1 LLTPERNILSGVVI
15 SDPCVNCAETKS
27 EMVMRPKTLLELA
40 GAKAVP
46 LRLREAVVVVIDAQ
60 HEYVDGALPLAGV
73 RPALEEIGRL
83 LARARHVMTP
93 VIHVVHHGQPDGL
106 FAPSSDGAEVASPAT
121 PAPNEPVL
129 SKRLP
134 NAFGSTDLADR
145 VHALKKPG
153 VILVG
158 FMTHMCV
165 EATARAAV
173 DLGLRAMVIAAATAT
188 RDLPDPLTGHTI
200 PAADV
205 QRNALAALSD
215 RFATIVADV
224 AALQD

>member
-1 LLTPERNILSGVVI
+1 MQ
-15 SDPCVNCAETKS
+15 S
-27 EMVMRPKTLLELA
+27 EKMMGPKTLLELA
-40 GAKAVP
+40 GAVPAP
-46 LRLREAVVVVIDAQ
+46 LRLQEAVVVVIDAQ
-60 HEYVDGALPLAGV
+60 HEYVDGALPLPGV

-83 LARARHVMTP
+83 LARARHLMTP

-106 FAPSSDGAEVASPAT
+106 FAPGSEGAEVVSPAT

-165 EATARAAV
+165 EATARAAT
-173 DLGLRAMVIAAATAT
+173 DLGLRATLIAAATAT
-188 RDLPDPLTGHTI
+188 RDLSDPLTGQLI
-200 PAADV
+200 PAAEV

-215 RFATIVADV
+215 RFAVIVPDV
-224 AALQD
+224 AALRD